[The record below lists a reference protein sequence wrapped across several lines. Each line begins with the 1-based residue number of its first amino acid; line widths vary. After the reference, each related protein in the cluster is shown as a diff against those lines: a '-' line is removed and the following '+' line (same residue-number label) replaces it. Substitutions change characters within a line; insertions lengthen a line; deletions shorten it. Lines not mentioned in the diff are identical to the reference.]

1 MSLSAALSTATSS
14 LRTIQTQLSVASN
27 NIANADDVN
36 YTAKTAKQSTVVAG
50 GTGVGVNIT
59 SIASDVDNNLVRSI
73 VDATAADSAAQT
85 FLSYMQSL
93 SDALGSLSSD
103 GAGDTLATSLSSL
116 ESTLDELA
124 TTPESATLAN
134 QAVSDLEDVTAD
146 LRSASDDVQT
156 LRTNAD
162 GDIADAVNTVNDAL
176 HQIDSLNQSIV
187 RAQGAGQPTGDL
199 EDKRNA
205 ALQTI
210 SAEMGITTY
219 TDSTGAMKVYT
230 TSGQVLLGDD
240 VHELSFT
247 AASSVKTTSA
257 YPATLSGISVDGQD
271 ITKSIQ
277 TGEIS
282 SLVTLRDTTL
292 PSVQKDL
299 DALATELRDTLNT
312 ISNQGSAA
320 PPPNSLTGTASVSAA
335 DSLSATGT
343 LRVAVTDSDG
353 KVVST
358 QDIDMTTVTSVSDL
372 LTTLNSVPGL
382 NASVNSDGKL
392 VLKATSSSNGVAI
405 SGGSIGSKNVSGYF
419 GLNDMVVGTT
429 AANVAVKADLA
440 GDTSRLPIGSVST
453 ATTLSV
459 GDKAVTSGS
468 GTLAQSM
475 ADALRSADLT
485 GDAGSLVSNV
495 ATKLS
500 SAKSRATSTETT
512 LNTLVDSFSSQYGV
526 NTDEET
532 ARISELQNAY
542 SASAQVLSA
551 VTSMFND
558 LLQAV
563 R

>member
-1 MSLSAALSTATSS
+1 MSLTGALSTATSS
-14 LRTIQTQLSVASN
+14 LRTIQTQLSVAAN

-36 YTAKTAKQSTVVAG
+36 YTAKTAKQTTVVAG
-50 GTGVGVNIT
+50 GTGVGVTIT
-59 SIASDVDNNLVRSI
+59 SIGSDVDNNLVRSI
-73 VDATAADSAAQT
+73 VDATSADSAAQT
-85 FLSYMQSL
+85 TKDYLQSL
-93 SDALGSLSSD
+93 SDALGSLSSE
-103 GAGDTLATSLSSL
+103 GSGDTLATSLSAL

-124 TTPESATLAN
+124 TTPESSTLAN
-134 QAVSDLEDVTAD
+134 QAVSNLEDVTAD
-146 LRSASDDVQT
+146 LRSASDEVQT
-156 LRTNAD
+156 LRSNAD
-162 GDIADAVNTVNDAL
+162 SDIADAVNTVNDAL
-176 HQIDSLNQSIV
+176 HQIDSLNESIV

-199 EDKRNA
+199 EDQRNA

-210 SAEMGITTY
+210 SAELGITTY
-219 TDSTGAMKVYT
+219 TDSAGAMKVYT
-230 TSGQVLLGDD
+230 TSGQMLVGDD

-247 AASSVKTTSA
+247 ESSSVNTTST
-257 YPATLSGISVDGQD
+257 YPATLSGITVDGQD

-299 DALATELRDTLNT
+299 DAVATELRDTLNT

-320 PPPNSLTGTASVSAA
+320 PPPNTLTGTESVSST
-335 DSLSATGT
+335 DTLSATGT

-353 KVVST
+353 EVVST
-358 QDIDMTTVTSVSDL
+358 QDFPLAGYTTVGDL
-372 LTTLNSVPGL
+372 VTALNTLSGL
-382 NASVNSDGKL
+382 NASLNSDGEL
-392 VLKATSSSNGVAI
+392 VLKATNSSNGVAI
-405 SGGSIGSKNVSGYF
+405 SGGSIGSENVSGYF
-419 GLNDMVVGTT
+419 GLNDVVVGTS
-429 AANVAVKADLA
+429 AANMTVNSDLSS
-440 GDTSRLPIGSVST
+440 DTSRFPTGSLST

-459 GDKAVTSGS
+459 GDTAVTSGS

-485 GDAGSLVSNV
+485 SDAGSLVSTI
-495 ATKLS
+495 ATKLT
-500 SAKSRATSTETT
+500 SATSRATSTETT

-532 ARISELQNAY
+532 ALISELQNAY

-551 VTSMFND
+551 VTSMFDD
-558 LLQAV
+558 LLAAV